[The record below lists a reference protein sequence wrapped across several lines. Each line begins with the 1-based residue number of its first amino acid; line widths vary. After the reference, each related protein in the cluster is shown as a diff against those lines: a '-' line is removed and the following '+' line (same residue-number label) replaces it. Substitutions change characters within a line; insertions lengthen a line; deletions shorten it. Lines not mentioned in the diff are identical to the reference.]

1 RFEGRWAVHR
11 RILQDIGGV
20 TTRGGKAPGG
30 SSIGHSRV
38 GGAPPRWGPLGARDP
53 RWGLHRWPRPL
64 VGPPPVAAALVWA
77 PPSAT
82 VRVEPPLGASRPMG
96 LPPANLRKSRWGSHR
111 VNKEILTT
119 LPEEDP
125 EGSLRESTWISLD
138 RLNRAGI
145 DRSRFD
151 SSDPTQ
157 ILLSWVD
164 PAGNVGFWGASRGN
178 RSLGGRSDPGS
189 SDSGS
194 IPAILPSMAG
204 GSGYRVLFGIHI
216 HGRYRKGMIV
226 LDHEKIHGFGVAS
239 LKFNIARRCKE
250 VTRAPLHVQMT

>member
-1 RFEGRWAVHR
+1 MPELGDY
-11 RILQDIGGV
+11 QDE
-20 TTRGGKAPGG
+20 TQ
-30 SSIGHSRV
+30 
-38 GGAPPRWGPLGARDP
+38 
-53 RWGLHRWPRPL
+53 
-64 VGPPPVAAALVWA
+64 
-77 PPSAT
+77 
-82 VRVEPPLGASRPMG
+82 
-96 LPPANLRKSRWGSHR
+96 

-125 EGSLRESTWISLD
+125 EGSLRESTSISLD

-194 IPAILPSMAG
+194 IPAILPSMKW
-204 GSGYRVLFGIHI
+204 RLWVLCKIATNLEHLIMKSHFDQNAW
-216 HGRYRKGMIV
+216 GMPP
-226 LDHEKIHGFGVAS
+226 
-239 LKFNIARRCKE
+239 R
-250 VTRAPLHVQMT
+250 